1 MRLWIFTTALLLL
14 LLLAL
19 LAALLWRRFYREGE
33 GGAARR
39 VLKNS
44 AVPLALRVVVRA
56 LDLVF
61 AVVAYGYLLPAEFG
75 RYDFAALLVVQYLG
89 TISEFGLG
97 VLLTREVARDP
108 DAAPRLFGATLA
120 LRLLLTLAAVPATGI
135 VVGAYALLGALGL
148 GEAITPVGQQVIWV
162 LLLTLLPA
170 AYTGASTALYNA
182 HERMEVPAL
191 IELVTAAL
199 SMLARIAVLALGF
212 GILGIAWTAVGVSW
226 ATALIYAA
234 LQSRAFFRPSL
245 RWDGALMRTLTPLA
259 LPLMLNNLLNAVFF
273 RFDTF
278 LLKAFGGDGDRVVA
292 QYNLAYKVLGI
303 AMILP
308 PVVTFAVFPLL
319 ARRAGGERGAL
330 VEAQN
335 RTLWALLLVA
345 FPLAAGLSVLAPDLV
360 RLFIGRSQR
369 PEDFLPV
376 SADAL
381 AILAWFLPLSFANG
395 LLQYVLIAINQQ
407 RAITRAFVVGAAFNL
422 AANLLTIPYF
432 GLYAA
437 SVVTI
442 LSEAVLFAV
451 FAPLLRRE
459 GLRPP
464 LLRLAWRPA
473 LAALAMAAAMLAIGL
488 AFPAPAPASPDI
500 HWPRL
505 LAMAAISAPVY
516 TAALWL
522 LGAVGPEERAL
533 LRSLRPRSPTA
544 DR

>member
-1 MRLWIFTTALLLL
+1 MRLWLFIAILTLLLL
-14 LLLAL
+14 LTPLAV
-19 LAALLWRRFYREGE
+19 LLWRRFYHEGE
-33 GGAARR
+33 GSAARR

-44 AVPLALRVVVRA
+44 TVPLVLRVAVRA

-97 VLLTREVARDP
+97 VLLTREVARDK

-120 LRLLLTLAAVPATGI
+120 LRLLLTIVSVPAAAL
-135 VVGAYALLGALGL
+135 VVAAYALIGALGL
-148 GEAITPVGQQVIWV
+148 GEAITPVGQQAIWV

-170 AYTGASTALYNA
+170 AYTGAATALYNA
-182 HERMEVPAL
+182 NERMEVPAL
-191 IELVTAAL
+191 IELVTAVL

-212 GILGIAWTAVGVSW
+212 GILGVAWAAVGVSC

-234 LQSRAFFRPSL
+234 LQSRAFFQPTL
-245 RWDGALMRTLTPLA
+245 RWDGALMRSLVPLA
-259 LPLMLNNLLNAVFF
+259 LPLMLNNLLSAVFF

-278 LLKAFGGDGDRVVA
+278 LLKAFGGDGDRLVA

-319 ARRAGGERGAL
+319 ARRANGERGAL
-330 VEAQN
+330 LEAQN
-335 RTLWALLLVA
+335 RTLWALLIVA

-369 PEDFLPV
+369 PEDFLPA
-376 SADAL
+376 SSEAL

-395 LLQYVLIAINQQ
+395 LLQYVLIAINRQ
-407 RAITRAFVVGAAFNL
+407 RAITQAFLIGAAFNL
-422 AANLLTIPYF
+422 LANLIAIPLF

-437 SVVTI
+437 SAITI
-442 LSEAVLFAV
+442 LSEGVLFAV

-459 GLRPP
+459 GLAPP

-473 LAALAMAAAMLAIGL
+473 LAALIMAAAMLAVGL
-488 AFPAPAPASPDI
+488 AFSGAPSATEARI

-505 LAMAAISAPVY
+505 LAMAAVAAPSY
-516 TAALWL
+516 AAALWL
-522 LGAVGPEERAL
+522 LGAIGPAERSL
-533 LRSLRPRSPTA
+533 LRSLRSR
-544 DR
+544 

>member
-1 MRLWIFTTALLLL
+1 MRLWFFIAGLLLL
-14 LLLAL
+14 LLLAP

-33 GGAARR
+33 DNAARR
-39 VLKNS
+39 VFKNS
-44 AVPLALRVVVRA
+44 AVPLALRVIVRA

-61 AVVAYGYLLPAEFG
+61 AVVAYGYLLPSDFG

-97 VLLTREVARDP
+97 VLLTREVARDAS
-108 DAAPRLFGATLA
+108 AAPRLFGTTLA
-120 LRLLLTLAAVPATGI
+120 LRLLLALAAVPAAALVIGT
-135 VVGAYALLGALGL
+135 YALLAVLGV
-148 GEAITPVGQQVIWV
+148 GEAITPLGQQAIWV

-170 AYTGASTALYNA
+170 AYSGAATALYNA
-182 HERMEVPAL
+182 NERMEVPAL
-191 IELVTAAL
+191 VELVTAAL

-212 GILGIAWTAVGVSW
+212 GIGGIAWAAVGVSSV
-226 ATALIYAA
+226 TALIYGV
-234 LQSRAFFRPSL
+234 LQSRAFFRPTL
-245 RWDGALMRTLTPLA
+245 RWDTSLVRSLVPLA

-278 LLKAFGGDGDRVVA
+278 LLKAFGGSGDLLVA

-319 ARRAGGERGAL
+319 ARRAAGDERRAAL
-330 VEAQN
+330 LEAQN
-335 RTLWALLLVA
+335 RTLWALLLLA

-360 RLFIGRSQR
+360 RLFIGRSDR
-369 PEDFLPV
+369 PQDFLPV
-376 SADAL
+376 SAEVL

-407 RAITRAFVVGAAFNL
+407 RAITRAFVIGALFNL
-422 AANLLTIPYF
+422 AVNLLTIPAF

-442 LSEAVLFAV
+442 LSEVVLFAV

-459 GLRPP
+459 GLSPP

-473 LAALAMAAAMLAIGL
+473 LAALAMAAAMLAVGL
-488 AFPAPAPASPDI
+488 AFPASRALADPQI
-500 HWPRL
+500 QWPRL
-505 LAMAAISAPVY
+505 LAMVAVAAPAY
-516 TAALWL
+516 AAALWL
-522 LGAVGPEERAL
+522 LGAVGPAERAL
-533 LRSLRPRSPTA
+533 LRRALSR
-544 DR
+544 